1 MGDKKRP
8 KSNFNNSSTSK
19 KDPKLSSNPDIYYD
33 RNPNWR
39 ISRIELS
46 DPYGWHNLDVV
57 MVIYIKE
64 KLSHFETMTWREI
77 LLDAKKQNHF
87 ISVDRLSKN
96 AQDRLIETNQ
106 DDVEELLSLR
116 LSGKE
121 RIWGVLE
128 QGTLNL
134 LWWDPNHQICLSTKK
149 NT

>member
-1 MGDKKRP
+1 MGDRKKP
-8 KSNFNNSSTSK
+8 KSNFSPTANIT
-19 KDPKLSSNPDIYYD
+19 KDPKLSSNPDVYYD
-33 RNPNWR
+33 RNPSWR

-46 DPYGWHNLDVV
+46 DPYGWHELDFVT
-57 MVIYIKE
+57 VIHIKG
-64 KLSHFETMTWREI
+64 KLSNFETMTWREI

-87 ISVDRLSKN
+87 ISVDKLSKK

-116 LSGKE
+116 LGGKE

-134 LWWDPNHQICLSTKK
+134 LWWDPNHQICVSTKK